1 MHGQLRVFSASFDDR
16 MRVSSEGHFP
26 GTEAPHGGV
35 DNCTWTLENAREGVS
50 WCRSTVGKCPM
61 SKGNS
66 LRGSD
71 DNDNDT
77 LNECSSKES
86 QNNLALWTEGGEAKE
101 RVERG
106 REGGRGGEERRW
118 VMTP

>member
-1 MHGQLRVFSASFDDR
+1 

-35 DNCTWTLENAREGVS
+35 DNGTWTLENAREGVS

-66 LRGSD
+66 LRGFD

-77 LNECSSKES
+77 LNEGSPTNVRTTWHYGHEWVRGR
-86 QNNLALWTEGGEAKE
+86 AREGEARE

-106 REGGRGGEERRW
+106 REGGRG
-118 VMTP
+118 